1 MVSSCL
7 IFFVIMIIKLS
18 PLSSNN
24 NDVKLLFGIEEPYV
38 NNFSTWRVEITV
50 SCKESPNVF
59 LPLRLKDVNHDDKAD
74 IGRDLKM
81 HVPSYML
88 LMQRILKSKLLDLFH

>member
-1 MVSSCL
+1 ML
-7 IFFVIMIIKLS
+7 DFFFVIMIIKLS

-38 NNFSTWRVEITV
+38 NIFPTWRVEIIV

-59 LPLRLKDVNHDDKAD
+59 LPIRLKD
-74 IGRDLKM
+74 
-81 HVPSYML
+81 
-88 LMQRILKSKLLDLFH
+88 F

>member
-1 MVSSCL
+1 M
-7 IFFVIMIIKLS
+7 MIIKLS

-38 NNFSTWRVEITV
+38 NNLPSWRVEIII

-59 LPLRLKDVNHDDKAD
+59 LPLRLKDVNHDDRAG
-74 IGRDLKM
+74 IGRGCM
-81 HVPSYML
+81 SHHAHY
-88 LMQRILKSKLLDLFH
+88 